1 MMNIQLRSNNGQ
13 PCLLINSKKFILTN
27 GFSIHLALE
36 ELRSLNTGLKI
47 EFESFTQFNELITD
61 VNEIVN
67 NTKVLHLI
75 STENLL
81 CELVRRNRNG
91 KFKTQT

>member
-36 ELRSLNTGLKI
+36 
-47 EFESFTQFNELITD
+47 
-61 VNEIVN
+61 V
-67 NTKVLHLI
+67 H
-75 STENLL
+75 
-81 CELVRRNRNG
+81 
-91 KFKTQT
+91 